1 MKGQPMGIQVRDD
14 TSWDYR
20 SKNEDGEEW
29 KGSGYV
35 LEVEWTGT

>member
-1 MKGQPMGIQVRDD
+1 MKGQPMGIQARDD
-14 TSWDYR
+14 RSWDYT

-35 LEVEWTGT
+35 LAVEWTGM